1 MQTPPTRWYQA
12 RKRYTTRNRRD
23 LTSCGGMREGVSR
36 VCTEER
42 IRAHDGARCERVILA
57 LLRSRGLLSVRLLC
71 FTHEPDWKLRDEE
84 MKRGGTAD
92 ATRDWQPH
100 PEASQWCCQ
109 GNGHL

>member
-1 MQTPPTRWYQA
+1 M
-12 RKRYTTRNRRD
+12 
-23 LTSCGGMREGVSR
+23 SR
-36 VCTEER
+36 GCTEER
-42 IRAHDGARCERVILA
+42 IRSHDGARCERVILA

-71 FTHEPDWKLRDEE
+71 FTHEPDWKILEEE

-109 GNGHL
+109 GNGHLLWDFVNSTNLKCNGLFVKIFEH